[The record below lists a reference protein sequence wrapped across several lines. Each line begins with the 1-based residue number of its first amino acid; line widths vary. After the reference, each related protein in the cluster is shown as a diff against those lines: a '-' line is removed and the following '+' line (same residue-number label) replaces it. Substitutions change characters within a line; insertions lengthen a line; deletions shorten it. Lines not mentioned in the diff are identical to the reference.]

1 MCSATLHLNKRHTR
15 RVVHLRLCSSNC
27 SRHACPLPSV
37 CSNGL
42 EDERELLVE
51 EGVIIAGRYRVV
63 ASIGK
68 GSFSR
73 VFQCVDLRYNRL
85 VALKVI
91 RNNKDCFDAAL
102 GEIKILAMIMKHDP
116 EGAAPIARFLDYFY
130 YKEHLILVTELLRDS
145 LFHFY
150 KYADQQVTGGSYF
163 KPSILSRVAHQ
174 LLKALEFLH
183 SHGVAHCDVKPEN
196 VCLVSASRCEVKM
209 IDFGSCVCKQDT
221 RNSYVQSRWYR
232 APEVM
237 LGLPWDSKIDIWSL
251 GCLLAELLLGYPIF
265 HGSTV
270 PMVLAS
276 QRAVLGSLPSSM
288 MSKCREDTL
297 HTYFTPDDEFY
308 LVDPPAKAYGVYIL
322 EAVPH
327 PLRQLLPTEDEP
339 TISFIESL
347 LRYDPVERLSAKQ
360 ALEHPFI
367 TAYMERQVSPAPPLI
382 HSPAVSRDGFTLG
395 IQAWGAQSRNT
406 GPGIPAD
413 FRRTTPSSEGPDWKA
428 RLSRMVGG
436 TSSAHGKQ
444 GGGGSDGDKVQGEP
458 SALAVFPWDISQ
470 RPAGKKPSVA
480 AVQNLGQ
487 PSEDAPS
494 EPPRPASLSR

>member
-1 MCSATLHLNKRHTR
+1 
-15 RVVHLRLCSSNC
+15 
-27 SRHACPLPSV
+27 
-37 CSNGL
+37 
-42 EDERELLVE
+42 
-51 EGVIIAGRYRVV
+51 
-63 ASIGK
+63 
-68 GSFSR
+68 
-73 VFQCVDLRYNRL
+73 
-85 VALKVI
+85 
-91 RNNKDCFDAAL
+91 
-102 GEIKILAMIMKHDP
+102 
-116 EGAAPIARFLDYFY
+116 
-130 YKEHLILVTELLRDS
+130 
-145 LFHFY
+145 
-150 KYADQQVTGGSYF
+150 
-163 KPSILSRVAHQ
+163 
-174 LLKALEFLH
+174 
-183 SHGVAHCDVKPEN
+183 
-196 VCLVSASRCEVKM
+196 M

-308 LVDPPAKAYGVYIL
+308 LVDPPAKANGVYIL